1 MSRRQPTAA
10 GLLPDCGGA
19 IQEIAVALPPGCFG
33 RDAAPK
39 NLLAALGHFLR
50 SLPASVAIQALV
62 DPRTHADAGRWL
74 DGLGLAG
81 EGRAVAAALP
91 ENGEAES
98 SAWIQDGVL
107 VVAGTESG
115 STFVRSQDGA
125 GPDYASILSAASG
138 ATAEVGA
145 FALAGSNLLVGPDF
159 KLVGQDSID
168 QTQALIEREGAGD
181 TAFKRLARLDERQLY
196 VVGYGY
202 GETRPAP
209 PPGSVGHGYRLQQ
222 FGGAIDRFISLTGLQ
237 TVDGR
242 PKIVVADAKLAGNG
256 RAADF
261 QPIPAALD
269 ATAKRLALLGFEVFR
284 NAVPFVPGARQAGL
298 GPRLYNNVIVENELR
313 PGRQGPLVW
322 LPQFGDKEPW
332 LAPFDSYNSG
342 LWRGLGFE
350 PVAVQGWAR
359 FSMQGAVR
367 SASKVLRRNPGFRFA
382 F

>member
-1 MSRRQPTAA
+1 MSRRLPSAS

-19 IQEIAVALPPGCFG
+19 IQEIAVALPQGCFG
-33 RDAAPK
+33 RNPALGT
-39 NLLAALGHFLR
+39 LLVALGHFLH
-50 SLPASVAIQALV
+50 SLPAGVAVKALV
-62 DPRTHADAGRWL
+62 DPTTEADAGRWL
-74 DGLGLAG
+74 DGLGLAA
-81 EGRAVAAALP
+81 EGRAVAAPLADTGNSGGT
-91 ENGEAES
+91 E
-98 SAWIQDGVL
+98 WIQDGVL
-107 VVAGTESG
+107 VVAAESG
-115 STFVRSQDGA
+115 STFVRPQNGA
-125 GPDYASILSAASG
+125 APDYASILSTASG
-138 ATAEVGA
+138 STAEAGA
-145 FALAGSNLLVGPDF
+145 FALAGCNLLVGPDF

-168 QTQALIEREGAGD
+168 LTQALIDREGASD

-202 GETRPAP
+202 GETRAAP
-209 PPGSVGHGYRLQQ
+209 TPGSVGDSYRLQQ

-261 QPIPAALD
+261 PPIPAALD

-298 GPRLYNNVIVENELR
+298 GPRLYNNVIVENEVR
-313 PGRQGPLVW
+313 PGHGGPLVW
-322 LPQFGDKEPW
+322 LPQFGDREPW

-359 FSMQGAVR
+359 LSTQGALR
-367 SASKVLRRNPGFRFA
+367 SASKVLRRNAGFRFPW
-382 F
+382 